1 MSLRD
6 DVVLRVIH
14 QLVEALLRAVGLRKK
29 RDFAGA
35 EQAIGDGLT
44 GLGLSLD
51 VITRLDPDTLV
62 ALLGDKRALVAV
74 ALIELGN
81 VRAAEGR
88 AEEGARLREVGTLLL
103 ERADDVPD
111 ELKPFATGGGEGG
124 ALLMPAQAV
133 SLAGAGGDEKSLS
146 TTPEDARMPW

>member
-14 QLVEALLRAVGLRKK
+14 QLVEALLRAAGLRKK

-51 VITRLDPDTLV
+51 VITRLNATTL
-62 ALLGDKRALVAV
+62 ANLLGDKRALVSA
-74 ALIELGN
+74 ALLELAN
-81 VRAAEGR
+81 VRAAEGNVDDATR
-88 AEEGARLREVGTLLL
+88 FRDVGARLL
-103 ERADDVPD
+103 EGAEVPD
-111 ELKPFATGGGEGG
+111 ELKP
-124 ALLMPAQAV
+124 L
-133 SLAGAGGDEKSLS
+133 LS

>member
-6 DVVLRVIH
+6 DVILRVIH

-29 RDFAGA
+29 RDFSGA

-51 VITRLDPDTLV
+51 VITRLDPETLV
-62 ALLGDKRALVAV
+62 ALLGDKRALVGV
-74 ALIELGN
+74 ALLELAN
-81 VRAAEGR
+81 VRADEGR
-88 AEEGARLREVGTLLL
+88 GEDAARFREVGTLLL
-103 ERADDVPD
+103 EAADDVPE
-111 ELKPFATGGGEGG
+111 ELKP
-124 ALLMPAQAV
+124 L
-133 SLAGAGGDEKSLS
+133 LS

>member
-1 MSLRD
+1 VSLRD

-14 QLVEALLRAVGLRKK
+14 QLVEALLRAVGMRKK
-29 RDFAGA
+29 RDFPGA

-51 VITRLDPDTLV
+51 VITRLDADTLV
-62 ALLGDKRALVAV
+62 SLLGEKRALVGA
-74 ALIELGN
+74 ALVELAQ

-88 AEEGARLREVGTLLL
+88 VDDAARLGAMGERLLDG
-103 ERADDVPD
+103 ADVPD
-111 ELKPFATGGGEGG
+111 ELKP
-124 ALLMPAQAV
+124 L
-133 SLAGAGGDEKSLS
+133 LS

>member
-51 VITRLDPDTLV
+51 VITRLDGQTL
-62 ALLGDKRALVAV
+62 ATLLGDKRVLVGAALLELARVRRDAGVVDEAARLHAV
-74 ALIELGN
+74 AMALLD
-81 VRAAEGR
+81 
-88 AEEGARLREVGTLLL
+88 GAG
-103 ERADDVPD
+103 ASVPD
-111 ELKPFATGGGEGG
+111 ELKP
-124 ALLMPAQAV
+124 L
-133 SLAGAGGDEKSLS
+133 LS